1 MLLLLG
7 RMVVAGGTVGGSGK
21 NGSVR
26 AGTMGAGVGS
36 ERRTSTGSGSGLSG
50 GEDAVTAGGRDVRMI
65 LHFVFLLVG
74 AAFLPIVSVPVIF
87 CVVILMSFCIRS
99 TS

>member
-21 NGSVR
+21 NGSVM

-36 ERRTSTGSGSGLSG
+36 ERRTSTGSGSALSG
-50 GEDAVTAGGRDVRMI
+50 GEDAVTAGGRDVRLI
-65 LHFVFLLVG
+65 LFVG
-74 AAFLPIVSVPVIF
+74 PAFLPIVSVPVIF

>member
-21 NGSVR
+21 NGSVM

-36 ERRTSTGSGSGLSG
+36 ERRTSTGSGLSG
-50 GEDAVTAGGRDVRMI
+50 GEDAVTVGGRDVCMI
-65 LHFVFLLVG
+65 LHFVVG
-74 AAFLPIVSVPVIF
+74 VAFLTIVSVPVIF

>member
-1 MLLLLG
+1 M
-7 RMVVAGGTVGGSGK
+7 AGGTVGGSGN
-21 NGSVR
+21 NGIVM

-36 ERRTSTGSGSGLSG
+36 ERRTSTGSGLSG
-50 GEDAVTAGGRDVRMI
+50 GEDAVTVGGRDVCII
-65 LHFVFLLVG
+65 LHFVVG
-74 AAFLPIVSVPVIF
+74 VAFLTIVSVPVIF